1 MTARDFI
8 ASLAPVDLDRQSRIF
23 RYLADHA
30 FESRLRDGAPIRDVT
45 DFRMW
50 LAELAEAAEL
60 RKSGQSTTVSVPAEI
75 RPCRKVMGTFGNSDP
90 CPRCGHVHQ
99 GSAECGEEIGGG
111 RICRCELEVR
121 A

>member
-8 ASLAPVDLDRQSRIF
+8 ASLAPVDLDRQSKIF
-23 RYLADHA
+23 RYLAEHA
-30 FESRLRDGAPIRDVT
+30 YESRLQNGTLVRDAT

-50 LAELAEAAEL
+50 LAELAEAAAEVPS
-60 RKSGQSTTVSVPAEI
+60 RSTVASVPPTI
-75 RPCRKVMGTFGNSDP
+75 RPCREVMSTFALSDP

-99 GSAECGEEIGGG
+99 GVAECGEEIGGG